1 MKMIID
7 FLKKRPLLTA
17 AIGVA
22 FVILSIRA
30 LGPRMTNDLE
40 AGVFRLAFAF
50 SGMCFLFLI
59 SGSKAFDRSCGTTG
73 YVCKVLWPTLILPAV
88 GFVGALV
95 GEIRNGTPLRPDF
108 VSGILIIAFEYM
120 AVGLVEEVSA
130 RGLITDGLLYR
141 FRDNKNIF
149 VIIAIVDVIVFGA
162 AHIIGSRLDTP
173 TAVLQGL
180 LKTLSSGIGALA
192 YLFLYWKTR
201 NLWGIAIMH
210 GALDFIA
217 SIPEALFRQGVKDT
231 TASYVSADA
240 EVAAA
245 GMIIMG
251 VDLLINLV
259 IVIWIWKKH
268 MKDVD
273 FEEIRRTW

>member
-1 MKMIID
+1 MKKIID
-7 FLKKRPLLTA
+7 FLKKQPLLTA

-22 FVILSIRA
+22 FVIISIRF
-30 LGPRMTNDLE
+30 LGPRMTSDLE

-59 SGSKAFDRSCGTTG
+59 SGSKAFDRSGGTTG
-73 YVCKVLWPTLILPAV
+73 YVCKILWPTLIIAVV
-88 GFVGALV
+88 GFVGAMI
-95 GEIRNGTPLRPDF
+95 GEIKDGSPLRSDC
-108 VSGILIIAFEYM
+108 VLGILIIAFEYL
-120 AVGLVEEVSA
+120 AVGLVEEVTA
-130 RGLITDGLLYR
+130 RGLINDGLLYQ
-141 FRDNKNIF
+141 FRDKKNIF
-149 VIIAIVDVIVFGA
+149 LIIAIVDVIVFGA
-162 AHIIGSRLDTP
+162 AHIIGSKLDTP
-173 TAVLQGL
+173 MAIVQAL
-180 LKTLSSGIGALA
+180 LKTLSAGIGALA
-192 YLFLYWKTR
+192 YLFMYWKTR

-217 SIPEALFRQGVKDT
+217 SIPEVLFRQGEKNT

-240 EVAAA
+240 EIALA
-245 GMIIMG
+245 GMIILG
-251 VDLLINLV
+251 VDLLINIV